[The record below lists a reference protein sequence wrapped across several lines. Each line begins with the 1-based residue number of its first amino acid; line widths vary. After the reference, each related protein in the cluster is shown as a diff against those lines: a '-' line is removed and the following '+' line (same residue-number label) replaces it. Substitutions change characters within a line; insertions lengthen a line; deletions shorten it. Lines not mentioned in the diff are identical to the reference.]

1 MESKKKPLEET
12 NNNKEEK
19 SKIIPWE
26 DFQQELARLSSL
38 SSALD
43 EANQKKSIIRE
54 KLNSFLQL
62 EAESIKW
69 SNELDEMREKLEA
82 RKLLMGNMSMRSKAV
97 REKTKKQE
105 EQLNSEI
112 RSLLMVGSALSVATS
127 RLQEANKSLR
137 GEKGYAHHLQN
148 LQKLLRMQQQFMV
161 SQISLLYPVKVV
173 IGHTRESY
181 NLIYIYSHSQGKHD
195 VQKSLDAT
203 SMTILGH
210 LSVHPFTKMN
220 FLTDKKEALSSA
232 TALGYIAHAVSLLA
246 LYIKVPLRYPIRLGA
261 SRTYI
266 CDYTP
271 PLVESISEF
280 TSTKPIEFPL
290 FLEGKET
297 TRSAYAVFLLNKD
310 LEQLLNFIGVE
321 SLGPRHVLANFREL
335 LNNILSHEYIN
346 S

>member
-173 IGHTRESY
+173 IGHTR
-181 NLIYIYSHSQGKHD
+181 KHD

-271 PLVESISEF
+271 PLVESIPEF

>member
-12 NNNKEEK
+12 NKNKEEK

-38 SSALD
+38 SSALH

-54 KLNSFLQL
+54 KLNSLVQV
-62 EAESIKW
+62 EAESLKW
-69 SNELDEMREKLEA
+69 SNGLDEMREKLEA

-137 GEKGYAHHLQN
+137 GEKGYAHHLKN
-148 LQKLLRMQQQFMV
+148 LQKLLRMQQQFMA

-173 IGHTRESY
+173 CGHTR
-181 NLIYIYSHSQGKHD
+181 KHD

-203 SMTILGH
+203 LTISGH

-271 PLVESISEF
+271 PLVESIPEF

-335 LNNILSHEYIN
+335 LNNIVSHEYIN